1 MTNDALYSH
10 LLFNTREFAIIT
22 DMALQATIGTS
33 TFHVG
38 DTVGVKYRLIEKEK
52 VAGKAKREVKEE
64 TRERIQEFEGIVLG
78 IRGEGENKSFIVR
91 RIASD
96 AIGVERVFPL
106 MSPWIKDVVVKKE
119 AVIRRAK
126 LYYLRDMVGR
136 AAVKLKEKH
145 KAVPKKAK
153 PAVAK
158 EATAKVEATV
168 EKPAKK
174 TAKKKEA
181 SPANASA

>member
-1 MTNDALYSH
+1 M
-10 LLFNTREFAIIT
+10 
-22 DMALQATIGTS
+22 QVTIGTS

-52 VAGKAKREVKEE
+52 VAGRAKREVKEE
-64 TRERIQEFEGIVLG
+64 TRERVQEFEGIVLG

-96 AIGVERVFPL
+96 AIGVERIFPV
-106 MSPWIKDVVVKKE
+106 MSPWIKEVVVKKE
-119 AVIRRAK
+119 AVVRRAK

-153 PAVAK
+153 SPAK
-158 EATAKVEATV
+158 ETPE
-168 EKPAKK
+168 
-174 TAKKKEA
+174 KKEA
-181 SPANASA
+181 VEKKPIRKTSKAKTKTSINAAAK